1 MTAWTQLIANPA
13 IYNKNHTKAYV
24 MIHAPMEHISRVKF
38 VSIAQAL
45 VKSVTV
51 STYVNNVNQLMYCM
65 KTNVYLTAH
74 QELSSA

>member
-1 MTAWTQLIANPA
+1 
-13 IYNKNHTKAYV
+13 

-51 STYVNNVNQLMYCM
+51 STYANNVSHLMCCT
-65 KTNVYLTAH
+65 KTNVF
-74 QELSSA
+74 